1 MKPKKP
7 LLSEATASF
16 AETDTEEEAGT
27 PDALSS
33 AAMEPE
39 PAGAEGRE
47 AFEGEAPLG
56 FADLLLRGF
65 LLFFLDEEVF
75 FDSELFR
82 GLEVFDLCISVSFA
96 TMRRCL
102 HVYAHGL

>member
-7 LLSEATASF
+7 LSSETAASF
-16 AETDTEEEAGT
+16 AETDTEEEAET
-27 PDALSS
+27 TDALTS
-33 AAMEPE
+33 AAEEPE
-39 PAGAEGRE
+39 PEGSEDRE

-65 LLFFLDEEVF
+65 LLLFLDEEVF
-75 FDSELFR
+75 FDSELVR

-96 TMRRCL
+96 TMRICD
-102 HVYAHGL
+102 

>member
-7 LLSEATASF
+7 LLSEAAASS

-27 PDALSS
+27 PDALTL
-33 AAMEPE
+33 AAEEPE
-39 PAGAEGRE
+39 PAGSEGRE

-65 LLFFLDEEVF
+65 LLLFLDEEVF
-75 FDSELFR
+75 FDSELVR

-96 TMRRCL
+96 TMRSYHIIL
-102 HVYAHGL
+102 

>member
-7 LLSEATASF
+7 LLSEAAAFS

-27 PDALSS
+27 GTPDALTS
-33 AAMEPE
+33 AAEEPE
-39 PAGAEGRE
+39 PAGSEGRE

-65 LLFFLDEEVF
+65 LLLFLDEEVF
-75 FDSELFR
+75 FDSELVR

-96 TMRRCL
+96 TMRSYHIIL
-102 HVYAHGL
+102 